1 MKLVVLLLTFGLL
14 STASQA
20 HTKKVAP
27 TYTVASNLTTPTVTL
42 ASTITKSYSGIYDL
56 PAGERPGQTV
66 GLRSLPWNAS
76 YITGFAMRS
85 TWSMIQTSAGS
96 FYDWSFFDS
105 AVSTAQAN
113 NKKISLSV
121 AAGGFCP
128 SWLLNEGVQTLPL
141 SLNLTFLTGTQ
152 QSTMVVPWDPTF
164 QQQWG
169 ALVSA
174 MGARY
179 DSNPTVSY
187 VYIGGAGDYIE
198 SFVVQNTMDYAN
210 FNAAG
215 GLTMWTQG
223 VESLIDMYAAA
234 FPHTPIIFAIGNPI
248 NIPGTSE
255 QADGQSAVQTVINY
269 GLTKY
274 PGHFGLASQGLD
286 YNSDDPT
293 ASVGSNFYVNQAI
306 DQHAETTPVGFQM
319 VGSSTQNSA
328 GNIGSALTAGISL
341 GGKFIEVYKIDCAN
355 SKFKSAL
362 TTANEE
368 LNNP

>member
-1 MKLVVLLLTFGLL
+1 MKLVVPLLTFGLL
-14 STASQA
+14 STVCQA
-20 HTKKVAP
+20 HTKAP
-27 TYTVASNLTTPTVTL
+27 AVTYTVASDLTTPTVTL
-42 ASTITKSYSGIYDL
+42 SPSITKSYSGIYDL
-56 PAGERPGQTV
+56 PAGEKPGQTV
-66 GLRSLPWNAS
+66 SLRSLPWSAT
-76 YITGFAMRS
+76 YISGFAIRS
-85 TWSMIQTSAGS
+85 TWSMIQTSAGTY
-96 FYDWSFFDS
+96 YDWSFFDS

-128 SWLLNEGVQTLPL
+128 SWLLNEGVLTLPL
-141 SLNLTFLTGTQ
+141 SLSLSFASGTQ
-152 QSTMVVPWDPTF
+152 QSTMVMPWDPVF

-198 SFVVQNTMDYAN
+198 SFVVQNTTDYAN

-215 GLTMWTQG
+215 GLPMWTQG
-223 VESLIDMYAAA
+223 VENLIDMYAAA

-248 NIPGTSE
+248 NIPGTPE
-255 QADGQSAVQTVINY
+255 QADGQSAVEAVINY

-286 YNSDDPT
+286 YDSNDPT
-293 ASVGSNFYVNQAI
+293 ASVGSNYYVNQEI
-306 DQHAETTPVGFQM
+306 SENAETAPVGFQM
-319 VGSSTQNSA
+319 VGSSTQKTA
-328 GNIGSALTAGISL
+328 GNIGSALTAGIAL
-341 GGKFIEVYKIDCAN
+341 GGKFIEVYKVDCAN
-355 SKFKSAL
+355 SKYKSAL
-362 TTANEE
+362 TTANQE